1 MQQTRGNK
9 RRIYC
14 NCSNYQN
21 VRPNSAQP
29 QGSPSLGNRNQGFKQ
44 HQGNRPQCQL
54 CGKYEHIAPSCYH
67 WFDINFQGSLS
78 HTNPNNNTF
87 PNHNSSQAQAMV
99 TSPTSSDSWFLD
111 TGATH
116 HLTNNATHLLDVHPY
131 HGPDQVSIENGKKL
145 PIHHIGSTILSTK
158 YKIFKLNK
166 RVSSDTRFG
175 LLWYIQFSSQGATIH
190 IVLTFALSIG
200 WIIRQMD
207 I

>member
-1 MQQTRGNK
+1 
-9 RRIYC
+9 
-14 NCSNYQN
+14 
-21 VRPNSAQP
+21 
-29 QGSPSLGNRNQGFKQ
+29 
-44 HQGNRPQCQL
+44 
-54 CGKYEHIAPSCYH
+54 
-67 WFDINFQGSLS
+67 
-78 HTNPNNNTF
+78 
-87 PNHNSSQAQAMV
+87 MV

-175 LLWYIQFSSQGATIH
+175 LL
-190 IVLTFALSIG
+190 
-200 WIIRQMD
+200 
-207 I
+207 